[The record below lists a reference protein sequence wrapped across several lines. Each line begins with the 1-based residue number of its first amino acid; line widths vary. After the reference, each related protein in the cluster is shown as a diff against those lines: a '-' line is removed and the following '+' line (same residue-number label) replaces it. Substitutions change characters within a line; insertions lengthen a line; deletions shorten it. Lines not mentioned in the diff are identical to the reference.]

1 MAPEIMEGKYYT
13 DKCDIW
19 SLGII
24 IYELIEGKSL
34 FEKCAT
40 IVDLLYHIQMKEY

>member
-1 MAPEIMEGKYYT
+1 MAPEVLEGRQYS

-24 IYELIEGKSL
+24 IYELIEG
-34 FEKCAT
+34 
-40 IVDLLYHIQMKEY
+40 